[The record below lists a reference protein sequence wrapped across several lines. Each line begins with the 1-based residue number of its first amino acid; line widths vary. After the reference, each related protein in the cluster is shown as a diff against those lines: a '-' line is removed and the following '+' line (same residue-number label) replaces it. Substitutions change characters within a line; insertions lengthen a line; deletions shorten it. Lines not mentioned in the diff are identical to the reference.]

1 MNAHTENTKLLIMKR
16 QLTFLIARISAALA
30 LFAVLGYPA
39 FAGELSKISWW
50 QSEQVVLKLFI
61 NDSPP
66 IATETL
72 NNGKRLRIKLAG
84 TTLGNT
90 AVDLAGRG
98 AVKSAFPYLSDD
110 GKSVYVDLLLNSNMN
125 ASIDQVSDGILI
137 HLDSVE
143 TGSSQAAIPQNTA
156 TNNLNPVAVANKIT
170 DIKYSVLAG
179 GRIQINIETS
189 QRPREPGRFST
200 HKPARLALDFF
211 GARNH
216 LSNNNIKIGKG
227 PLEGIHAVETDERTR
242 IVFDLVRSVP
252 YQTQLNDDGLV
263 IVLENP
269 SQQIAQTVA
278 THKTTVTHFSRSEAQ
293 HKHSIKRID
302 FRRGKDGG
310 GKVIIDLS
318 GPSVGVDIT
327 EQSGEIIVDFLNT
340 SISSELEQRLDVVDF
355 ATPVQTIDAF
365 QQNDKARMVITPG
378 GQYQHLA
385 YQTGNIFTI
394 HVNKIREQENEVAKD
409 EFGYTGDRLSL
420 SFQKIK
426 IRSALQ
432 VLADFTNLNIVA
444 SDSVEGELSLI
455 LKDVPWDQAL
465 DVILQAGGLGMR
477 QKGNVIWVAP
487 TQEIADKERL
497 ELEANKTVSDLEPL
511 TSELIPI
518 NYAKA
523 EDIANLLKSIKA
535 VDTGV
540 KQSVFGSISVSKVET
555 ESNTLLSERG
565 SVTIDERTNSILVQD
580 TPAKIREVRKLIAQL
595 DKPVRQVMIETRIVE
610 ATDTFSKNLGVR
622 LGFQRITEQAHI
634 PGISDSN
641 IGTVITSGSF
651 AGATTINNSLV
662 DDEPGLIFDTQ
673 PDGLAV
679 DLGANGIG
687 ADRAAQF
694 VFDIFKAGT
703 GYAHLIDLE
712 LSALQAEGLG
722 KIIANPRLITAN
734 QKEAHIEQGQERI
747 FRIAT
752 IGDIGNLVTK
762 KAVLG
767 LTVTPQIT
775 PDNRIIMDVFI
786 TQDTFA
792 SATDDTIN
800 TKQIQTQVLVD
811 NGETVVIG
819 GIYQQQIQ
827 NDVTK
832 VPFLGDLPLIG
843 NLFRKKSKL
852 DDRRELLI
860 FLTPRVLSPSLNL

>member
-1 MNAHTENTKLLIMKR
+1 MNQAYVSLVTRAGIVLTLLTVTAPP
-16 QLTFLIARISAALA
+16 LL
-30 LFAVLGYPA
+30 
-39 FAGELSKISWW
+39 AGELSMLKWLDGD
-50 QSEQVVLKLFI
+50 QAVLKLFV
-61 NDSPP
+61 NDTPP
-66 IATETL
+66 VGTDTL
-72 NNGKRLRIKLAG
+72 NNGKRLRIKLAA
-84 TTLGNT
+84 TTLGNS

-98 AVKSAFPYLSDD
+98 PVKSVFPYLSDD
-110 GKSVYVDLLLNSNMN
+110 GRSVYVDLLLDSPVEVTL
-125 ASIDQVSDGILI
+125 DQVGDGMLV
-137 HLDSVE
+137 HLDSTGAIAGVPGPVMTAQTEE
-143 TGSSQAAIPQNTA
+143 TSAD
-156 TNNLNPVAVANKIT
+156 NLIT
-170 DIKYSVLAG
+170 DLKYSVLAG
-179 GRIQINIETS
+179 GRIQVNITTS
-189 QRPREPGRFST
+189 QPPADPGRFST
-200 HKPARLALDFF
+200 SKPARLAFDFF
-211 GARNH
+211 GTRSH
-216 LSNNNIKIGKG
+216 LDSNNIQVGAG
-227 PLEGIHAVETDERTR
+227 PLEKIHVLETEQRTR
-242 IVFDLVRSVP
+242 IVFDLLNSVP
-252 YQTQLNDDGLV
+252 YEIKLKEDGLV
-263 IVLENP
+263 VVLENP
-269 SQQIAQTVA
+269 AQQLAQTTSQEKGA
-278 THKTTVTHFSRSEAQ
+278 VTHFAKATSL

-318 GPSVGVDIT
+318 GPSVGVDIS

-340 SISSELEQRLDVVDF
+340 SINSELEHRLDVVDF

-365 QQNDKARMVITPG
+365 QQGDKVRMVITPG

-394 HVNKIREQENEVAKD
+394 HVNQIREEEEVIAKD
-409 EFGYTGDRLSL
+409 EFGYSGDRLSL

-444 SDSVEGELSLI
+444 SDSVQGELSLI

-477 QKGNVIWVAP
+477 QKGNVIWIAP

-497 ELEANKTVSDLEPL
+497 ELEANKTVSDLESL
-511 TSELIPI
+511 STELIPI

-523 EDIANLLKSIKA
+523 EDIAKLLKSIKA
-535 VDTGV
+535 VETGV
-540 KQSVFGSISVSKVET
+540 QQSIFGSVNVSKVET

-565 SVTIDERTNSILVQD
+565 SVTVDERTNSILVQD
-580 TPAKIREVRKLIAQL
+580 TPTKIKEVRKLIAQL
-595 DKPVRQVMIETRIVE
+595 DRPVRQVMIETRIVE

-622 LGFQRITEQAHI
+622 LGFQRITEQARL
-634 PGISDSN
+634 PGISGSN
-641 IGTVITSGSF
+641 IGRVITSGSF
-651 AGATTINNSLV
+651 AGTETIANSLA
-662 DDEPGLIFDTQ
+662 DDEPGIIFETQ

-679 DLGANGIG
+679 DLGADGIG
-687 ADRAAQF
+687 ASRPGQF
-694 VFDIFKAGT
+694 VFDIFKAGI

-722 KIIANPRLITAN
+722 KIIANPRLVTAN
-734 QKEAHIEQGQERI
+734 QKEAHIEQGQERV

-752 IGDIGNLVTK
+752 IGDVGNLITK

-767 LTVTPQIT
+767 LTVTPRIT

-800 TKQIQTQVLVD
+800 TKQIRTQVLVD
-811 NGETVVIG
+811 NGETVIIG

-827 NDVTK
+827 NNVTK
-832 VPFLGDLPLIG
+832 VPLLGDLPLIG

-860 FLTPRVLSPSLNL
+860 FLTPRIFNPSLKL